1 MLALFTGFL
10 ASVLFMNMVGD
21 YYLGTYVIF
30 ENTLIFFALLALTLI
45 FSGACVVFGYSTYNR
60 MGGVL
65 DTRRFNL

>member
-10 ASVLFMNMVGD
+10 GSVLFMNMVGD

-30 ENTLIFFALLALTLI
+30 ENTLIFFALLAMTLI
-45 FSGACVVFGYSTYNR
+45 FSGACIVFGYSAYNR
-60 MGGVL
+60 MGGIL